1 MSQQCE
7 YCKISSSSGS
17 TLLTYCTGSEWLSP
31 RSIAFYEAMEHLGAA
46 GWELV
51 NVFQAGDPFNS
62 LELYFKRPIEPGRA
76 IDDAL

>member
-1 MSQQCE
+1 
-7 YCKISSSSGS
+7 
-17 TLLTYCTGSEWLSP
+17 
-31 RSIAFYEAMEHLGAA
+31 MEQLGAA